1 MAKQSKRRKRNST
14 TLWVILG
21 LAAVLIALVVG
32 QRFTQEDLLEV
43 EIEKAETRT
52 IYARVSES
60 GMIQPTIEVPV
71 ASDVSGEVVALFV
84 KEGMKV
90 KKGDLLVTIR
100 PDNYKAA
107 LEQSQAALNQA
118 KAAEL
123 QTKAS
128 AKQSHA
134 NMLQDSV
141 ALARTRGLFSENVVS
156 KLELENAELKYKVSR
171 SQYEAAKFSTRSAYY
186 QVQSATAS
194 VRQSR
199 QSLDRTNIYASM
211 DGTLTKLDVELG
223 QRVVGTMQMAG
234 TEVLR
239 VADLSSMEVIVEISE
254 NDIVNVN
261 LGDSAKIEVD
271 AFPDQVF
278 FGKVSEIAYSAN
290 VTGMGS
296 TDQVTNFEVKVNI
309 SPFSY
314 GAADKKLSKELAINE
329 SPFRPGMTALVEIF
343 TEWEK
348 DAVTVPIQAVTLS
361 KKEKEEEKDEEGT
374 ATKVADKKTQK
385 EKPQEVVYVVNDGLA
400 REIPVATSISDDSHI
415 VIKNGLEAGDQ
426 VVIGSYTVLT
436 KELEDSTQVSI
447 KIEGE
452 DSRKRRSRKK

>member
-1 MAKQSKRRKRNST
+1 MATQSKRRKKKNKT
-14 TLWVILG
+14 TLWIIGG
-21 LAAVLIALVVG
+21 LAVVLVALVVAG
-32 QRFTQEDLLEV
+32 NFNKKDLLEV
-43 EIEKAETRT
+43 EVEKAEVRT
-52 IYARVSES
+52 VYSRVSES

-71 ASDVSGEVVALFV
+71 ASDVSGEVVDLYV

-118 KAAEL
+118 KAGEL
-123 QTKAS
+123 QAKAS
-128 AKQSHA
+128 AKQA
-134 NMLQDSV
+134 RATMLQDSV
-141 ALARTRGLFSENVVS
+141 AVARAKGLFAENVIS
-156 KLELENAELKYKVSR
+156 KVELENAELKYKVSR
-171 SQYEAAKFSTRSAYY
+171 SQFEAASFSTRAAYY

-194 VRQSR
+194 VTQAR

-211 DGTLTKLDVELG
+211 DGTLTKLNVELG

-239 VADLSSMEVIVEISE
+239 VADLSSMEVVVEISE

-261 LGDSAKIEVD
+261 LGDSTRIEVD

-290 VTGMGS
+290 VAGLGS

-309 SPFSY
+309 SPSSY
-314 GAADKKLSKELAINE
+314 GSGGALNLGNELASNE
-329 SPFRPGMTALVEIF
+329 SPFRPGMTALIEIF

-348 DAVTVPIQAVTLS
+348 DAITVPIQAVTLT
-361 KKEKEEEKDEEGT
+361 KKEKEEDEKT
-374 ATKVADKKTQK
+374 STKVVDKAKKK
-385 EKPQEVVYVVNDGLA
+385 EKPQEVVYVVNNGLA

-415 VIKNGLEAGDQ
+415 VIKNGVKEGDE

-436 KELEDSTQVSI
+436 KQLEDSTEVEI
-447 KIEGE
+447 KKDFG
-452 DSRKRRSRKK
+452 SKGKRGWRKK